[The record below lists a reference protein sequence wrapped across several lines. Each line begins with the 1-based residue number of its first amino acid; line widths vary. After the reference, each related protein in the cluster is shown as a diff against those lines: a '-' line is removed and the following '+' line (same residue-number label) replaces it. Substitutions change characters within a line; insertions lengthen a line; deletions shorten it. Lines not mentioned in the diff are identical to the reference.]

1 MKRNIILQIAC
12 SLLTL
17 LCVSDV
23 AAAQRRGSIYDP
35 SRGPVSPIADKTAHR
50 RGDLL
55 TILIRENQ
63 DIQNEERS
71 DLAKN
76 STLDYQLVDFA
87 VKPDAFRTLPTVR
100 TQKTDNFQGLAN
112 VEKSGVFEGRLTA
125 MVVDVLANGNLIV
138 EGRRE
143 IRIDEERKVLEF
155 RGIVRRFD
163 VTRMNTVES
172 ELVADAYVSY
182 AGTGP
187 ISNTGRRRGL
197 AGWLYSAI
205 DWLWPF

>member
-1 MKRNIILQIAC
+1 MKRIILHIAGA
-12 SLLTL
+12 LLAL
-17 LCVSDV
+17 LCVTDV

-55 TILIRENQ
+55 TVLIRESQ

-76 STLDYQLVDFA
+76 STLNYQLIDFA
-87 VKPDAFRTLPTVR
+87 VKPDAFTSLPTVR
-100 TQKTDNFQGLAN
+100 TQKTDNFQGAAN
-112 VEKSGVFEGRLTA
+112 FEKSGEFQARLTA
-125 MVVDVLANGNLIV
+125 MVVDVLANGNMVI

-143 IRIDEERKVLEF
+143 IRIDDERKVLEF
-155 RGIVRRFD
+155 RGIVRRYD

-182 AGTGP
+182 VGSGP
-187 ISNTGRRRGL
+187 ITDTSRRRGV